1 MTRRLLAPA
10 ILAALAGCQDYNFNP
25 VGKCIIQTGSARVE
39 VTGVT
44 TADILFV
51 VDDSGSMRAEQQRLA
66 DNFGAFITALAKT
79 QADRKAIGLEP
90 IEFHIAITTSSVF
103 EAHVPNLTPAPVCGT
118 PTAGQ
123 CILSSSTDPNK
134 DTPAELTS
142 ACTAPGDRCVDII
155 ESYWTGGASCP
166 APGTPYTRGDFFTAG
181 ANPRVLH
188 FTKDLAWE
196 TWNTPGQDPRITAL
210 VDQFRAN
217 INVGVCGSGMEQHL
231 EAGRLAVQKA
241 VAGTQPG
248 IAAGEWPHPGAKLVV
263 VWVGDEDDC
272 SNPKDPTR
280 SLAFPAGGGAAGND
294 VCTQDD
300 VSAAPKKFPVS
311 EYVEYFT
318 SLGRPLGAAFIYSTP
333 PSSCAPDASGNIVCT
348 AGTCACECPTS
359 CASCGPSQPGICNI
373 DAQCGGKSNRTRLHD
388 MSKGLRDRGVS
399 TLDASVCAADFG
411 TTLTR
416 IAELVKPP
424 AGLTLPS
431 QPAASEVALLR
442 VEDAAGAIVHRCT
455 GPGSALD
462 WTFVDC
468 RTGNAVPDNAS
479 GRASATTACIA
490 INPAVASAPASG
502 GARRCVPNP
511 GESYVA
517 QYLGMVPPS
526 GCAAAADCSAALGGT
541 ADQWTCDIPAGQ
553 ARGTCLCSGI

>member
-66 DNFGAFITALAKT
+66 ENFGAFITALATT

-103 EAHVPNLTPAPVCGT
+103 EAHVPNLTPAPVCSAT
-118 PTAGQ
+118 TNQ
-123 CILSSSTDPNK
+123 CTLNASTDPRK
-134 DTPAELTS
+134 TPPVTY
-142 ACTAPGDRCVDII
+142 ACTTPGAPCVDLI
-155 ESYWTGGASCP
+155 ESYWPGGCP
-166 APGTPYTRGDFFTAG
+166 LQGQPYPQGNFFAAAG
-181 ANPRVLH
+181 NPKVLH

-196 TWNTPGQDPRITAL
+196 TWNTPGQDARITTL
-210 VDQFRAN
+210 VNQFRAN

-241 VAGTQPG
+241 VAGTQPDLT
-248 IAAGEWPHPGAKLVV
+248 AGEWPHPGAKLVV

-272 SNPKDPTR
+272 SNPKDPNR
-280 SLAFPAGGGAAGND
+280 CLAFPPGGGAAGND

-318 SLGRPLGAAFIYSTP
+318 SLGRQLGAAFIYSTP
-333 PSSCAPDASGNIVCT
+333 PSSCAPDANGNIVCT
-348 AGTCACECPTS
+348 AGTCACECPSS
-359 CASCGPSQPGICNI
+359 CASCGPTQTGNCFI
-373 DAQCGGKSNRTRLHD
+373 DDQCGGKSNRTRLHD

-442 VEDAAGAIVHRCT
+442 IEDAAGAIVHRCT
-455 GPGSALD
+455 GPGSTLD

-468 RTGNAVPDNAS
+468 RTGAAVPDNAS
-479 GRASATTACIA
+479 ARASVTTACIA
-490 INPAVASAPASG
+490 INPAVASAPASA

-526 GCAAAADCSAALGGT
+526 GCAAATDCSAALGGT
-541 ADQWTCDIPAGQ
+541 ADQWTCDIPPGQ
-553 ARGTCLCSGI
+553 ARGTCLCSGL